1 MSDQKPVADKN
12 DADKA
17 RQTQRDA
24 VDKLLA
30 TAPMRSTGSIKL
42 GGRKL
47 EYKVEGAFVPV
58 VNTTQTDKRGEPE
71 AAVFTTAY
79 QLERKSG
86 DTTPRPVCFAFN
98 GGPGSASIWLQ
109 LGAMGPKRLR
119 IGNDGSMLPPPY
131 EVEDNPLSWF
141 ESLRSG
147 RAGNSL
153 RGHKG

>member
-1 MSDQKPVADKN
+1 MTDPKTPADTKA

-24 VDKLLA
+24 VDRLLA
-30 TAPMRSTGSIKL
+30 AAPMRSAGVIKL

-58 VNTTQTDKRGEPE
+58 VNTTQTDKRGELE

-98 GGPGSASIWLQ
+98 GGPGPASLRLQ

-119 IGNDGSMLPPPY
+119 IGNDGAMLPPP
-131 EVEDNPLSWF
+131 
-141 ESLRSG
+141 
-147 RAGNSL
+147 
-153 RGHKG
+153 